1 MDCEMPVTLDKASTR
16 KVRNA
21 TVFDGGAVSFK
32 VQLAAFIH
40 KEKPGIYAVYC
51 PALDLWSQGDTVAEA
66 RKNIAEVAELFI
78 KGSYE
83 DGALNRVLLDCGFTA
98 EGKMPPKNVKLPPV
112 EWHKSFLFNA
122 NFPLSPPVAK
132 RNGKMLAA

>member
-1 MDCEMPVTLDKASTR
+1 MNCEMPVTLDKTSVR
-16 KVRNA
+16 KARDA
-21 TVFDGGAVSFK
+21 AVFGGAVSFK
-32 VQLAAFIH
+32 GQLAAFIH

-98 EGKMPPKNVKLPPV
+98 DGKMPSKNAKLPPV

-122 NFPLSPPVAK
+122 NFPLSPVTIC
-132 RNGKMLAA
+132 GKL